1 MYFIIIIKSNKKG
14 YHGCRS
20 TTASA
25 LVEWEEIKD
34 AFEASGPFIF
44 FSTSLLLPA
53 MNYSSRDFS

>member
-44 FSTSLLLPA
+44 FFDLSAFAGYQL
-53 MNYSSRDFS
+53 